1 MKIDGKVV
9 IVTGAS
15 GGIGLATARLL
26 GSRGAKV
33 VLAARNEGALHA
45 AEAKI
50 PGSLAVRSDLR
61 EAGDIRALVERTV
74 EHFGRVDCLVNN
86 AGQDFNAPVEEI
98 DPDDYRSIL
107 ELNLIGA
114 LETMQAVIPH
124 MRRQGE
130 GAIVNVSSGTTKM
143 ILTGSA
149 GYSSSKAALNHLSL
163 VAREELA
170 PDGIAVS
177 LIYPYITATD
187 LERTTIYFSHY
198 LFASTTAHTTAMLPV
213 VFALGLA
220 IPGMP
225 LPQLAV
231 LLGMSLGVMG
241 IITPYATGPSP
252 VYYGSGY
259 LPPADYWR
267 LGTIFGLV
275 YFAALALIA
284 VPWVLW
290 GPVVLTAVK

>member
-33 VLAARNEGALHA
+33 VLAARNEEALRA
-45 AEAKI
+45 AETEI
-50 PGSLAVRSDLR
+50 PGSLAVRADMR
-61 EAGDIRALVERTV
+61 EASDISALVERTV
-74 EHFGRVDCLVNN
+74 ERFGRIDCLINN
-86 AGQDFNAPVEEI
+86 AGQDFNAVVEEI
-98 DPDDYRSIL
+98 NPDDYRSIL

-114 LETMQAVIPH
+114 LGTMQAVIPH
-124 MRRQGE
+124 MRRQGS

-177 LIYPYITATD
+177 VIYPYITETD
-187 LERTTIYFSHY
+187 LERN
-198 LFASTTAHTTAMLPV
+198 
-213 VFALGLA
+213 A
-220 IPGMP
+220 IGADEHSMAGPPPG
-225 LPQLAV
+225 
-231 LLGMSLGVMG
+231 
-241 IITPYATGPSP
+241 I
-252 VYYGSGY
+252 
-259 LPPADYWR
+259 PPADPPEKVAEAI
-267 LGTIFGLV
+267 LSLIESGEAELSLV
-275 YFAALALIA
+275 PRRGG
-284 VPWVLW
+284 V
-290 GPVVLTAVK
+290 

>member
-33 VLAARNEGALHA
+33 VLAARNEEALRAAA
-45 AEAKI
+45 AEI
-50 PGSLAVRSDLR
+50 PNSLAVRADMR
-61 EAGDIRALVERTV
+61 KAEDIRALVERTV

-86 AGQDFNAPVEEI
+86 AGQDFDAPVAAI
-98 DPDDYRSIL
+98 DPDDYRSVL

-114 LETMQAVIPH
+114 LEAMQAVIPS
-124 MRRQGE
+124 MRRQGS

-163 VAREELA
+163 VARAELA

-187 LERTTIYFSHY
+187 LEIN
-198 LFASTTAHTTAMLPV
+198 
-213 VFALGLA
+213 A
-220 IPGMP
+220 IGADEHSIAGPPPG
-225 LPQLAV
+225 
-231 LLGMSLGVMG
+231 
-241 IITPYATGPSP
+241 I
-252 VYYGSGY
+252 
-259 LPPADYWR
+259 PPADPPEKVAEAI
-267 LGTIFGLV
+267 LS
-275 YFAALALIA
+275 LIESGEA
-284 VPWVLW
+284 ELSLIPRRD
-290 GPVVLTAVK
+290 

>member
-1 MKIDGKVV
+1 MQIDGKVV

-33 VLAARNEGALHA
+33 VLAARNEAALRA
-45 AEAKI
+45 AEVEI
-50 PGSLAVRSDLR
+50 SDSLAVRTDMRKADEIS
-61 EAGDIRALVERTV
+61 ALVTRTV
-74 EHFGRVDCLVNN
+74 EHFDRVDCLVNN
-86 AGQDFNAPVEEI
+86 AGQDFNALVEAI

-114 LETMQAVIPH
+114 LEAMRAVIPI
-124 MRRQGE
+124 MRRQSS

-177 LIYPYITATD
+177 VIYPYIT
-187 LERTTIYFSHY
+187 E
-198 LFASTTAHTTAMLPV
+198 TAMPSR
-213 VFALGLA
+213 GA
-220 IPGMP
+220 IGR
-225 LPQLAV
+225 V
-231 LLGMSLGVMG
+231 
-241 IITPYATGPSP
+241 
-252 VYYGSGY
+252 
-259 LPPADYWR
+259 PACS
-267 LGTIFGLV
+267 
-275 YFAALALIA
+275 
-284 VPWVLW
+284 
-290 GPVVLTAVK
+290 

>member
-33 VLAARNEGALHA
+33 ILAARKEGALRA
-45 AEAKI
+45 AEAEI
-50 PGSLAVRSDLR
+50 PGSLAVRTDMR
-61 EAGDIRALVERTV
+61 KAGDISALIERTV

-86 AGQDFNAPVEEI
+86 AGQDFNAPVEAI

-114 LETMQAVIPH
+114 LEAMLAVIPH

-130 GAIVNVSSGTTKM
+130 GSIVNVSSGTTKM

-177 LIYPYITATD
+177 VIYPYITATD
-187 LERTTIYFSHY
+187 LERN
-198 LFASTTAHTTAMLPV
+198 
-213 VFALGLA
+213 ALGA
-220 IPGMP
+220 DEHSIAGPPPG
-225 LPQLAV
+225 
-231 LLGMSLGVMG
+231 
-241 IITPYATGPSP
+241 I
-252 VYYGSGY
+252 
-259 LPPADYWR
+259 PPADPPEKVAAAI
-267 LGTIFGLV
+267 LNLIESGEAELSLV
-275 YFAALALIA
+275 
-284 VPWVLW
+284 PRR
-290 GPVVLTAVK
+290 G